1 MSSGTEEKK
10 ALFVKY
16 GGNEKNTGDTC
27 VQIALLTQN
36 INHLTA
42 HGKTYKRDWSN
53 RNVLL
58 KYVGRRRR
66 LLRYLQRKN
75 LEKYRTLIKELGL
88 RH

>member
-1 MSSGTEEKK
+1 MNIDTEQKK
-10 ALFVKY
+10 VLFVKH
-16 GGNEKNTGDTC
+16 GGNEKNTGDTR
-27 VQIALLTQN
+27 VQIVLFTQK
-36 INHLTA
+36 INHLTV
-42 HGKTYKRDWSN
+42 HSKTYKRDWSN

-75 LEKYRTLIKELGL
+75 LEEYRVLIKELGL